1 MTTGPG
7 ATRLEV
13 EEDRKKRPA
22 WLWLLMGLL
31 GLAAL
36 LLLLSQLGGN
46 DARETTGLASPSST
60 ATANDTA
67 SAPSQTAT
75 TTATATGS
83 TSATA
88 TDAAAA
94 GGAAGGGALTADGTA
109 LLPLASA
116 AAADGSL
123 VKYQDTAAD
132 GKSVRVES
140 VPADEGF
147 WVGTSETDRVYVQL
161 TGTSE
166 SGFTVKPGDI
176 VTFTGQVAANAA
188 DFPAKAGVDAAEGAD
203 MLTTQAVHI
212 EVPRNKLTLDKP

>member
-1 MTTGPG
+1 MTTRPG
-7 ATRLEV
+7 AVRLEV

-31 GLAAL
+31 GLAAS

-46 DARETTGLASPSST
+46 DDPDTTGLASPSST
-60 ATANDTA
+60 VSATGTA
-67 SAPSQTAT
+67 SASSDDATARASSDGAS
-75 TTATATGS
+75 ATATG
-83 TSATA
+83 
-88 TDAAAA
+88 AAD
-94 GGAAGGGALTADGTA
+94 GGSLTADGTA

-116 AAADGSL
+116 AATDGSL
-123 VKYQDTAAD
+123 VKYQDMAAH

-147 WVGTSETDRVYVQL
+147 WVGTSDTDRVYIQL

-176 VTFTGQVAANAA
+176 VTFTGQVAANGA
-188 DFPAKAGVDAAEGAD
+188 DFPAKEGVEAAEGAD
-203 MLTTQAVHI
+203 LLTAQAVHI
-212 EVPRNKLTLDKP
+212 QVPRSKLTLNKP